1 MDQRKTYA
9 GVFLVAAATLVLEIL
24 ATRITSVVA
33 WYHLAFFVISL
44 AMLGMTAGA
53 VVVFMLPRLFTDERI
68 PERLAQTTLALAIA
82 SPIAIALALRIPLE
96 PITNAGAFGAM
107 LAYGGA
113 LAVPF
118 TLSGIAL
125 TLALTRA
132 GLPPGL
138 VYGVDLLGA
147 AVGCVLVIVLLDIVD
162 APSGVLIAAAT
173 AAASASLFAAARP
186 DGAGTKTR
194 NRSAIVAALLLLGGI
209 ANARSDDPWLRP
221 TWVKG
226 EKELASMYEFSGW
239 NTYSRVTVLKT
250 LPLPPALWAPA
261 RTMPKPMMRLMP
273 QRAITIDG
281 AAGTMLA
288 NFDTDPDD
296 DQPGSVDQ
304 HEYLAWDVTSF
315 AHRMRPDGPAAV
327 IGVGGGRDVLEAIRV
342 GHRPVIGIELNDLIV
357 KLHTETMREFSGIAD
372 LDGVVLVPAE
382 ARSYMAGETHR
393 FSVIMMSLIDTWAAT
408 GAGAYALSENG
419 LYTVEGW
426 RVFMERL
433 DNRGIFTVSRWYKPD
448 SPGETA
454 RMLGLAMETLWQMGA
469 KDPLKQI
476 IMLQNQSIATILV
489 SPSPF
494 SKADIDLMQK
504 EAVARGFNMLL
515 TPRKLP
521 VNPLLRELATQKT
534 REQMWAWSRAQL
546 LDLTPPTD
554 ERPFF
559 FNMLRPS
566 TWLDAPKEVDDL
578 DLAFL
583 GNLHATQTL
592 VYATLVSLVLTFFAV
607 VVPLAFRRRALKAY
621 PVADVGAA
629 CLYFALIGLGFMF
642 VEMGLLSRLNVFL
655 GHPTLALAVL
665 LGGIILF
672 TGVGSLMSGRIDIG
686 KAGHARGYPLIPAV
700 LVTVAGLAVDP
711 LLHAFA
717 AADIWARVAVGI
729 GLVAIPALGMGL
741 GFPLGLRLV
750 EGIGGRGR
758 ADLGPWMWG
767 VNGACGV
774 VATGLALTSSMAW
787 GISTTLAIG
796 AGAYFVLPLCTWRLH
811 ASSAKRA
818 TTEPADADSDV
829 DSDAASN
836 DG

>member
-1 MDQRKTYA
+1 MDHRKTYA

-53 VVVFMLPRLFTDERI
+53 VVVFLLPSKFTDEQI
-68 PERLAQTTLALAIA
+68 PARLVQSALGLSILGPLAVYV
-82 SPIAIALALRIPLE
+82 ALQIPLE
-96 PITNAGAFGAM
+96 PITDTDAFMAM
-107 LAYGGA
+107 LGYGGA
-113 LAVPF
+113 LAIPF
-118 TLSGIAL
+118 TVSGVTL

-138 VYGVDLLGA
+138 VYGVDLVGA
-147 AVGCVLVIVLLDIVD
+147 AMGAVAVIGLLDVVD
-162 APSGVLIAAAT
+162 APSGVL
-173 AAASASLFAAARP
+173 AASAGAALAAACFAAANP
-186 DGAGTKTR
+186 DGGTKAR
-194 NRSAIVAALLLLGGI
+194 NISAGLAVALLG
-209 ANARSDDPWLRP
+209 ATVYNARSDEPLLRP

-226 EKELASMYEFSGW
+226 QKEIPSLYEFSGW
-239 NTYSRVTVLKT
+239 NTYSRVTVLRT
-250 LPLPPALWAPA
+250 LPLPPALWAPS
-261 RTMPKPMMRLMP
+261 RTMPKPLMRLMP

-281 AAGTMLA
+281 AAGTVMA
-288 NFDTDPDD
+288 NLDTNLDD
-296 DQPGSVDQ
+296 DVPGSVDQ

-315 AHRMRPDGPAAV
+315 AHRMRPKGPAAV
-327 IGVGGGRDVLEAIRV
+327 IGVGGGRDVLEAVRV
-342 GHRPVIGIELNDLIV
+342 GHDPVLGLELNDLIV
-357 KLHTETMREFSGIAD
+357 SLHTDVMRDFSGLAD
-372 LDGVVLVPAE
+372 LPAVELVAAE
-382 ARSYMAGETHR
+382 ARSYMSRDTAKY
-393 FSVIMMSLIDTWAAT
+393 SVITMSLIDTWAAT

-426 RVFMERL
+426 RIFMDRL
-433 DNRGIFTVSRWYKPD
+433 EDDGIFTVSRWYKPD

-469 KDPLKQI
+469 KEPLEHI
-476 IMLQNQSIATILV
+476 ILLQNMSIATLLV
-489 SPSPF
+489 SPKPF
-494 SKADIDLMQK
+494 SSRDLDLMQN
-504 EAVARGFNMLL
+504 EAVKRGFNMML

-521 VNPLLRELATQKT
+521 VNPLLKELATKKT
-534 REQMWAWSRAQL
+534 REQMWTWAEGQL
-546 LDLTPPTD
+546 FDLTPPTD

-566 TWLDAPKEVDDL
+566 TWFDAPEEVEDL

-592 VYATLVSLVLTFFAV
+592 VYATLASVILTAFAV
-607 VVPLAFRRRALKAY
+607 LVPLFSRRRDLRSY
-621 PVADVGAA
+621 PTLDVGAA

-642 VEMGLLSRLNVFL
+642 VEMGLLSQLNVFL

-665 LGGIILF
+665 LGGIIFSAGL
-672 TGVGSLMSGRIDIG
+672 GSLLSSRVDVTQATM
-686 KAGHARGYPLIPAV
+686 ARAYPLIPAV
-700 LVTVAGLAVDP
+700 LVTIAGLATGP
-711 LLHAFA
+711 LLHALTA
-717 AADIWARVAVGI
+717 APIGARVAVGI
-729 GLVAIPALGMGL
+729 ALVGVPALGMGL

-750 EGIGGRGR
+750 SGIGGSDR

-796 AGAYFVLPLCTWRLH
+796 AACYFALPLCTWRLH
-811 ASSAKRA
+811 ASAAQPKP
-818 TTEPADADSDV
+818 EPDPEPDDDSDP
-829 DSDAASN
+829 SDES
-836 DG
+836 